1 MRPCAISRFLMRSS
15 AFFFCPDTK
24 PADYQPAVK
33 YGHYIRRIAKHMS
46 TSGRQTRP
54 ALRRTG
60 AVHPTSSRWL
70 SLLVLCAGFLMIILD
85 STIVN
90 VALPSIQR
98 DLGFSQSS
106 LAWVVNAYL
115 IAFGGLLLLAG
126 RLGDLIGRKRM
137 FVGGLALFT
146 AASMLAGAATS
157 QALLITARFVQG
169 VGGAMVSAVSLGM
182 LIALFPEPRERG
194 K

>member
-1 MRPCAISRFLMRSS
+1 MRSCAISRLLMRSS
-15 AFFFCPDTK
+15 ALFFCRDAK
-24 PADYQPAVK
+24 PADYRPAVK
-33 YGHYIRRIAKHMS
+33 YGLHRRRIAKHMS

-60 AVHPTSSRWL
+60 AVHPTSRRWP
-70 SLLVLCAGFLMIILD
+70 SLIVLCAGFLMIILD

-115 IAFGGLLLLAG
+115 IAYGGLMLLAG
-126 RLGDLIGRKRM
+126 RLDD
-137 FVGGLALFT
+137 
-146 AASMLAGAATS
+146 
-157 QALLITARFVQG
+157 
-169 VGGAMVSAVSLGM
+169 
-182 LIALFPEPRERG
+182 P
-194 K
+194 